1 VAPAAASPR
10 RRTPHRPAAAAGP
23 FAVAI
28 FAVLVVAAGAVVVPA
43 APAAAHGSDPSVHP
57 VLDTV
62 EPALP
67 GVTVQLAQS
76 ITAQLVVSNPTPTTL
91 SVLDGNG
98 EAFLRIGPA
107 GVLANRASAW
117 WYLTNSP
124 NGDTDVPADSQ
135 PGAPPRWEQV
145 AAEPAWG
152 WFEHRLHPSPQGVPP
167 AVSRARRI
175 KTLARWSVPFDF
187 GGQPV
192 TASGRIVYEPVRGA
206 VTTRLRGPDRPF
218 RDVQV
223 QLAPGRV
230 PALFLVNRGSEPV
243 VVTGRDG
250 EPFLRLGPTVAEVNR
265 RSPTWADDARAEGQ
279 DLTVAASVVDPSAPP
294 DWAVVAGTP
303 AYSWLEFRGLYE
315 RDRPPRS
322 VLAAG
327 KTAVLR
333 AWTVPLEQGGRRVEL
348 RGETVWKPVSRPE
361 G

>member
-107 GVLANRASAW
+107 GVLANPASAW

-187 GGQPV
+187 GGQPL
-192 TASGRIVYEPVRGA
+192 TASGRIVYEPVR
-206 VTTRLRGPDRPF
+206 
-218 RDVQV
+218 
-223 QLAPGRV
+223 
-230 PALFLVNRGSEPV
+230 
-243 VVTGRDG
+243 
-250 EPFLRLGPTVAEVNR
+250 
-265 RSPTWADDARAEGQ
+265 AR
-279 DLTVAASVVDPSAPP
+279 
-294 DWAVVAGTP
+294 
-303 AYSWLEFRGLYE
+303 
-315 RDRPPRS
+315 
-322 VLAAG
+322 
-327 KTAVLR
+327 
-333 AWTVPLEQGGRRVEL
+333 
-348 RGETVWKPVSRPE
+348 
-361 G
+361 